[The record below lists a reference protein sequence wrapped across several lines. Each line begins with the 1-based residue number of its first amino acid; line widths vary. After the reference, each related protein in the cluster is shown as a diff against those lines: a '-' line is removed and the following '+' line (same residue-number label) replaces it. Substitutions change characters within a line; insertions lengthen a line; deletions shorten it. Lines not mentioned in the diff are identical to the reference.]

1 MCSKY
6 RNIKIGFMMS
16 SLCDSMETFTRYI
29 SVLNTLRCGLE
40 KVSSIITFYANLLI
54 RWKKNSSSV
63 SVWDLLS
70 LVHGL
75 EAVEAFLM
83 LLLLLSFWREI
94 QESKPSQVKSE

>member
-6 RNIKIGFMMS
+6 ININIGFMMS
-16 SLCDSMETFTRYI
+16 SLY
-29 SVLNTLRCGLE
+29 TLRCGLE
-40 KVSSIITFYANLLI
+40 KVSSIVTFYANLLI

-63 SVWDLLS
+63 SVRDLLS

-75 EAVEAFLM
+75 EAVKAFLT

-94 QESKPSQVKSE
+94 QESK